1 LILSITDY
9 IKEIIF
15 KKINKMTRYLYNSKT
30 GMVKHPDEIE
40 RDRIESERIE
50 LLVKQN
56 ITIAQKMKLSLFD
69 QIDSVQPGY
78 YWYFV
83 IGHVVLKIYNQ
94 CTINQP
100 CLKKRISGRSV
111 CLSR

>member
-1 LILSITDY
+1 
-9 IKEIIF
+9 
-15 KKINKMTRYLYNSKT
+15 MTRYLYNSKT